1 MAQFLILSLSNAL
14 HNTLVTWY
22 CIIRQNIYTISV
34 HPILIKIKAIT
45 FKLWPLKSTCSK
57 YFRLFQHLY
66 FTPQI
71 WRLNLL
77 FRYFVHDPIRLISS
91 WILLLRWGMWHMGLL
106 FYIFCS
112 CTIYRLAIRLKSQ
125 MITVKLTNCFVSR
138 FQTWIKSK
146 YYFRYKQL
154 KNISQ

>member
-34 HPILIKIKAIT
+34 HPILIKIKATT

-57 YFRLFQHLY
+57 YFSLFQHLY

-77 FRYFVHDPIRLISS
+77 FRYFVHDPIRLIH
-91 WILLLRWGMWHMGLL
+91 G
-106 FYIFCS
+106 YCCS
-112 CTIYRLAIRLKSQ
+112 GEECGTWASCFISFAAVQFIDWQVRLKSQ